1 MIAAP
6 QDIASTHVY
15 IQANYALARATE
27 AKVAP
32 AQADV
37 EALNQKLAGE
47 CPKVGV
53 GSPEDAESQPMSYE
67 VAVALWSVT
76 YGADAAAIHTFADT
90 VKRLHWSNPRL
101 THIAQSYAADL
112 QELATLALPNLCGDV
127 RAWKANSFQTLP
139 ADTASLV
146 KRVEAIEP
154 HVVPMSLLRPYVQS
168 SDRGLLARTS
178 RLETKLLNTETVT
191 GFSDWDQILE
201 TLGLNQ

>member
-1 MIAAP
+1 MLGRATIVVTVLVFAMMPASAIATP
-6 QDIASTHVY
+6 QDIASTHAY

-27 AKVAP
+27 AKVTP

-67 VAVALWSVT
+67 VAVALWSVS
-76 YGADAAAIHTFADT
+76 YGADAAAIHTFANT
-90 VKRLHWSNPRL
+90 VKRLHWSNSRL

-127 RAWKANSFQTLP
+127 RAWKATSFRRSRQTR
-139 ADTASLV
+139 LV
-146 KRVEAIEP
+146 SSSVWKR
-154 HVVPMSLLRPYVQS
+154 SN
-168 SDRGLLARTS
+168 RTS
-178 RLETKLLNTETVT
+178 SRRHCSGRMCSRPT
-191 GFSDWDQILE
+191 GACWRAPAVWKPSF
-201 TLGLNQ
+201 